1 MNNPSHI
8 LVLFAALVMELAFYA
23 TLVIIH
29 GGGGEFLQAAI
40 VGTAVA
46 IAAVAKPSA

>member
-1 MNNPSHI
+1 VKVEHI
-8 LVLFAALVMELAFYA
+8 LVLFAALVIELAFYA
-23 TLVIIH
+23 VLVIVH
-29 GGGGEFLQAAI
+29 GSGGEFMQAAI